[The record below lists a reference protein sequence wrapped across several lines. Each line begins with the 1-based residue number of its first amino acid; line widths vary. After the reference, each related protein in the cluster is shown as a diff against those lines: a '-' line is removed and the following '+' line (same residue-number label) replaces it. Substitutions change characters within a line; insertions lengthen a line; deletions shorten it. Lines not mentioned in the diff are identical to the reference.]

1 MNEIIEK
8 IRLAGVVG
16 AGGAG
21 FPTHVKLAAKAEIFI
36 VNGAECEPLLRVDQQ
51 LMTLFAAEMIKGV
64 RYGMQTSGAREGI
77 IALKAKYKPAIAALE
92 PLLPSDMRIHILKDV
107 YPAGDEV
114 ITIWMAT
121 GRRVPPGKLPLD
133 VGVMVSN
140 VQTLI
145 NVTHAIDAGRPVT
158 TGR

>member
-1 MNEIIEK
+1 MC
-8 IRLAGVVG
+8 IRD
-16 AGGAG
+16 
-21 FPTHVKLAAKAEIFI
+21 
-36 VNGAECEPLLRVDQQ
+36 R
-51 LMTLFAAEMIKGV
+51 IKGL
-64 RYGMQTSGAREGI
+64 RYGMQTSGARDGI

-92 PLLPSDMRIHILKDV
+92 PLLAPDMRIHILKDV

-133 VGVMVSN
+133 VGVLVSN

-145 NVTHAIDAGRPVT
+145 NVARAVDSGLPVT
-158 TGR
+158 HLPLIHISEPTRPY